1 MGNHRPRL
9 SSKNILKPAGL
20 ALAAFFLITSLAF
33 PQTSVVIED
42 VFGRP
47 VNRAGVTLVDWEG
60 PIANPAFRYSITPPG
75 AMRFPVK
82 LKLSAVCPRLYFDQ
96 PSFVGADGP
105 VKNITVADPAGKGSF
120 LISIWPDLD
129 GDDENDILTVEC
141 SDASGTVMKDF
152 IPIHVMDQDL
162 NIPPPFRVTIDFSK
176 DRTSFF
182 NDFVKRDLVAR
193 AAADWAY
200 YIDDMGLDLVP
211 AGAETTWIW
220 NPDGFNSGGYAFNT
234 EPYRGFL
241 LYAYGLDSPLLRSG
255 GEGSYYGGFQSGQ
268 GRTLDLR
275 RSGGV
280 EVEIKGNYNTLGW
293 YVSTA
298 DEDWWFSQNRGGE
311 PNDLYSIVR
320 HEIGHALFFSGA
332 YPKFAAFRAQG
343 YVDTPELLAYQGAYP
358 KLDSSSHFA
367 GEIDKASQKGAFGN
381 DYHGYA
387 GVGLPL
393 GRWVVSKLDLLCAQ
407 AVGYKLRPTSPFAPL
422 SWSLPSFP
430 PGVSGV
436 AYETRLQAVGGLPAY
451 CWTVE
456 DGFLPDGLALDSFS
470 GRVSGA
476 PFGGGVYF
484 FLVRLRDYASKDS
497 GLAAHVSLTIK
508 SREDASLT
516 VLSPAGGDV
525 WEADSKRTVT
535 WTSQGDISAVKIE
548 YTLDGGKSFAVAAHA
563 APNSGRF
570 EWAVPSVSAEQG
582 YVKISDVAGKAADAN
597 DRAFRIIKPLYPPL
611 NVRGLMREN
620 RSLGRREYINELTW
634 DPNPENRY
642 DQKYRIYLIESDKR
656 TLLAEVPKTQ
666 TRFLHRRIQQSLA
679 YTYALVTADDE
690 NKESGDASVVI
701 RWRGAG

>member
-1 MGNHRPRL
+1 LDRFRDESRGRRGE
-9 SSKNILKPAGL
+9 IVGLKPAGL
-20 ALAAFFLITSLAF
+20 VLAAFFLISSPAF

-60 PIANPAFRYSITPPG
+60 PIANPAFRYSIKPPG
-75 AMRFPVK
+75 ILRFPVK

-96 PSFVGADGP
+96 PSSVGAGGP
-105 VKNITVADPAGKGSF
+105 VKDITVADPAGKGSF

-129 GDDENDILTVEC
+129 GDDEDDILTVEC
-141 SDASGTVMKDF
+141 SDSSGTVLKDF
-152 IPIHVMDQDL
+152 IPIHIMDQDI

-182 NDFVKRDLVAR
+182 NDSVKRDLVAR

-200 YIDDMGLDLVP
+200 YLDDMGLDLVP

-234 EPYRGFL
+234 APYRGFL

-255 GEGSYYGGFQSGQ
+255 GEGSYYGGFQSSQ
-268 GRTLDLR
+268 GGTLDLR

-293 YVSTA
+293 YA
-298 DEDWWFSQNRGGE
+298 DEDWWYSQNRGGE

-320 HEIGHALFFSGA
+320 HEIGHALFFSSA

-343 YVDTPELLAYQGAYP
+343 FVDTPELLAYQGAYP
-358 KLDSSSHFA
+358 KLNSSSHFA

-422 SWSLPSFP
+422 AWSLPSFP

-436 AYETRLQAVGGLPAY
+436 AYETRLQAGGGLPAY

-470 GRVSGA
+470 GRVYGT

-484 FLVRLRDYASKDS
+484 FLVRLRDYDSKDS
-497 GLAAHVSLTIK
+497 GLAAHASLTIK
-508 SREDASLT
+508 SREDTSLT
-516 VLSPAGGDV
+516 VLSPAGGEV
-525 WEADSKRTVT
+525 WEADLKRTVT
-535 WTSQGDISAVKIE
+535 WASQGEISAVKIE
-548 YTLDGGKSFAVAAHA
+548 YTLDGGKSFVVAAQA

-570 EWAVPSVSAEQG
+570 EWTVPSVSAERV
-582 YVKISDVAGKAADAN
+582 YVKISDTAGKAADAN
-597 DRAFRIIKPLYPPL
+597 DRAQRPRFEERESEFEPKGIYQRVDVGPESRKP
-611 NVRGLMREN
+611 
-620 RSLGRREYINELTW
+620 I
-634 DPNPENRY
+634 
-642 DQKYRIYLIESDKR
+642 
-656 TLLAEVPKTQ
+656 
-666 TRFLHRRIQQSLA
+666 
-679 YTYALVTADDE
+679 
-690 NKESGDASVVI
+690 
-701 RWRGAG
+701 